1 MIRSTMRDKL
11 IGCAALIGLLAGG
24 CVPDSEL
31 AAEARVRA
39 AIDDRRAAMA
49 RMDDMTDELC
59 ADSDNMSDTCVE
71 WRAEFGR

>member
-1 MIRSTMRDKL
+1 MIRPTMREKL

-39 AIDDRRAAMA
+39 AIQDHQAELAE
-49 RMDDMTDELC
+49 MDDLEDELC
-59 ADSDNMSDTCVE
+59 ADPDNMSDTCVE